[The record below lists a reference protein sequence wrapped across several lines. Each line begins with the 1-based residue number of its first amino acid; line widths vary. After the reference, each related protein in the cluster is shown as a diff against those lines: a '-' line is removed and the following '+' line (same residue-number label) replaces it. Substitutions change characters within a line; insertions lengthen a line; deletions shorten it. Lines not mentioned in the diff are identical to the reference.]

1 MGLKLVYGITH
12 QSEQGAPC
20 TCKSVNLSFLTYL
33 PFPVA
38 YLILSRTDHDILSDL
53 QVALRV
59 GVESKHPHLPISA
72 PNACLYLTL
81 DLQ

>member
-1 MGLKLVYGITH
+1 MESLIKVSKVH
-12 QSEQGAPC
+12 RAPA
-20 TCKSVNLSFLTYL
+20 NLLIFLTYL